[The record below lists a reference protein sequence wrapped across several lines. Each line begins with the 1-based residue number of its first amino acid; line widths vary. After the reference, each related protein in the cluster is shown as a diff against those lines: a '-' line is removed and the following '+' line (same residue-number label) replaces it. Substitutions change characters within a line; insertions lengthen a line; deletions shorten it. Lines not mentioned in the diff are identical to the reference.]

1 MSHSRQDY
9 KRSLEAGFEEVV
21 RMATDEGDS
30 IRGGKASKDRK
41 LEDILRLIELCR
53 TVESS
58 SVNPFEVDIREKLL
72 VLKKHLPQWDIIDVM
87 LKDSEAIAQLVSI
100 MKLQSQWL
108 AHRASALYIDPLL
121 LELKIQLI
129 SKEELAES
137 FAKCWH
143 PIAQV
148 DQLTPRGLE
157 KAFVYWR
164 DLLPFGERFSAQLGN
179 YGQPTGLIGLDEL
192 ESLNIFTKEEFETR
206 LNAINE
212 ELVERSNGK
221 EMDYREFIKG
231 KDPEET
237 ALRGYLVAFVVTE
250 GRATI
255 RTDPLTEQIF
265 ISIIQGKPDDETK
278 SVAIVVR

>member
-1 MSHSRQDY
+1 
-9 KRSLEAGFEEVV
+9 
-21 RMATDEGDS
+21 
-30 IRGGKASKDRK
+30 
-41 LEDILRLIELCR
+41 
-53 TVESS
+53 
-58 SVNPFEVDIREKLL
+58 
-72 VLKKHLPQWDIIDVM
+72 M
-87 LKDSEAIAQLVSI
+87 LKDSEAMSQLVAI
-100 MKLQSQWL
+100 VKLQDQWL
-108 AHRASALYIDPLL
+108 KHRASALYIDPLL

-129 SKEELAES
+129 SKDELAES

-164 DLLPFGERFSAQLGN
+164 DLVPFSERFKDEFGT
-179 YGQPTGLIGLDEL
+179 YGQSAGVIGLEEL
-192 ESLNIFTKEEFETR
+192 ESLSIFTKEEFEQR
-206 LNAINE
+206 LNAIHR
-212 ELVERSNGK
+212 ELLEKSNGK
-221 EMDYREFIKG
+221 EIDYRGFIAG

-250 GRATI
+250 GRATL

-265 ISIIQGKPDDETK
+265 ISTIEGKPDDETK

>member
-1 MSHSRQDY
+1 
-9 KRSLEAGFEEVV
+9 
-21 RMATDEGDS
+21 
-30 IRGGKASKDRK
+30 
-41 LEDILRLIELCR
+41 
-53 TVESS
+53 
-58 SVNPFEVDIREKLL
+58 
-72 VLKKHLPQWDIIDVM
+72 M
-87 LKDSEAIAQLVSI
+87 LKDSEAMQQLVAI
-100 MKLQSQWL
+100 VKLQDQWIK
-108 AHRASALYIDPLL
+108 HRASALYIDPLL

-129 SKEELAES
+129 SREELADS

-143 PIAQV
+143 PIAQI
-148 DQLTPRGLE
+148 DQLTPKGLE

-164 DLLPFGERFSAQLGN
+164 ELVPFADRAYERFAG
-179 YGQPTGLIGLDEL
+179 GAPAGRIGLDEL
-192 ESLNIFTKEEFETR
+192 ESLSIFTMEEFETR
-206 LNAINE
+206 LNAIAK
-212 ELVERSNGK
+212 ELADRSNGR
-221 EMDYREFIKG
+221 EIDYRDFING

>member
-1 MSHSRQDY
+1 
-9 KRSLEAGFEEVV
+9 
-21 RMATDEGDS
+21 
-30 IRGGKASKDRK
+30 
-41 LEDILRLIELCR
+41 LRLIELCR
-53 TVESS
+53 NIQSS

-72 VLKKHLPQWDIIDVM
+72 VLRKHLPDWGVIDVM
-87 LKDSEAIAQLVSI
+87 LKDSEAMQQLVAI
-100 MKLQSQWL
+100 VKLQDQWIK
-108 AHRASALYIDPLL
+108 HRASALYIDPLL

-129 SKEELAES
+129 SREELAES

-143 PIAQV
+143 PIAQL

-164 DLLPFGERFSAQLGN
+164 ELVPFSERFKDKFGN
-179 YGQPTGLIGLDEL
+179 SGQKTGVIGLEEL
-192 ESLNIFTKEEFETR
+192 ESLSIFTKEEFEGR
-206 LNAINE
+206 LNTIYK
-212 ELVERSNGK
+212 ELAEKSDGR
-221 EMDYREFIKG
+221 EIDYRDFIKG